1 MNTRMEEELKC
12 PVCNRFFCNPVL
24 LPCFHSLCTVCA
36 VQVQDLLPPIG
47 QQHQQCQQQNT
58 AGVSCGNPISSGVL
72 DESGAG
78 SVVGSESDLPDIDKL
93 SIVSETDSGVI
104 CNSRPNSYIGT
115 PGLGSIFFQATQ
127 GAVFSL
133 RCPVCK
139 KTIYLDEHGV
149 QTLPKS
155 CVLESMVEKFSRGGG
170 GGGGGGS
177 CGGPGGQQGPSGSST
192 IIKCQLC
199 DDETDCNDASCMCE
213 QCEIFY
219 CDACRDRCHPPR
231 GPLAKHHLMDPCQG
245 QILLKR
251 SKVKYSTCNDHV
263 DEQLSMYCM
272 ICKFPVCYL
281 CAQEGRHINHEV
293 QALGIICKV
302 QKSELSQ
309 NLQSLSEK
317 AKSGTLFIQRLKAMT
332 DRVENNCTEFQKSV
346 IHKCDELIDSIK
358 ERKQFLLESLN
369 DEKEVKIL
377 TLKEQVSHCTSL
389 LQRTTGLLQY
399 SIEVLKESD
408 AFSFLQISGA
418 LINRVSS
425 ADENFNKEMELTPR
439 ISPEFELAFDNES
452 ILHAIQT
459 MDFYQMKAPGQP
471 VIITEDCS
479 AENNSVTIAW
489 QPHPSSIVEA
499 FTLELDDGNNG
510 DFRVVYVGRETIC
523 TVDGLHFNSIYNAR
537 VKAHNH
543 AGESI
548 FSELVSLQ
556 TAEVAWFCL
565 DRDFAPPD
573 VIFSENNQS
582 ASCRSFGHRVILG
595 AVGLSKGVHYWE
607 ISIDRYDN
615 HTDLAFGI
623 ARFDVDKRS
632 MLGKDDKGWSM
643 YIDDQRSW
651 FFHCDNHSTRIEGGI
666 KQGNVVGVLL
676 DLNDPEHSLSYFV
689 NSRPQ
694 GPIAF
699 TDLQGVFFPAV
710 SINRGVQV
718 TLYTGLQPPACGE
731 I

>member
-1 MNTRMEEELKC
+1 MNSKMEEELKC
-12 PVCNRFFCNPVL
+12 PVCNRYFCNPIL

-36 VQVQDLLPPIG
+36 VQIQDLLPPAG
-47 QQHQQCQQQNT
+47 QQHQQSQTQNM
-58 AGVSCGNPISSGVL
+58 AGGSCGNPGNSGIL
-72 DESGAG
+72 DEPGAG
-78 SVVGSESDLPDIDKL
+78 SVVGSEQDLPDIDKL

-115 PGLGSIFFQATQ
+115 PGLSSIFFQVTQ
-127 GAVFSL
+127 GAIFSL

-149 QTLPKS
+149 QSLPKS
-155 CVLESMVEKFSRGGG
+155 CVLESMVEKFSRGSGLG
-170 GGGGGGS
+170 
-177 CGGPGGQQGPSGSST
+177 QGPSGSSM
-192 IIKCQLC
+192 IKKCQLC
-199 DDETDCNDASCMCE
+199 EEDHCNDASCMCE

-219 CDACRDRCHPPR
+219 CDTCRDRCHPPR
-231 GPLAKHHLMDPCQG
+231 GPLAKHHLVDPCQG
-245 QILLKR
+245 QILLKK
-251 SKVKYSTCNDHV
+251 SKIKESKCHEHV
-263 DEQLSMYCM
+263 EEQLSMYCM
-272 ICKFPVCYL
+272 LCKSPVCYL

-293 QALGIICKV
+293 QALGLMCKV

-332 DRVENNCTEFQKSV
+332 DRVENNCNEFQKTV
-346 IHKCDELIDSIK
+346 IQKCDELIDSIK
-358 ERKQFLLESLN
+358 ERKQYLLESLK

-418 LINRVSS
+418 LINRVST
-425 ADENFNKEMELTPR
+425 ADENFNKEMELKSR

-471 VIITEDCS
+471 VIIPEDCS

-543 AGESI
+543 AGESS

-556 TAEVAWFCL
+556 TAEGFAVPFACL
-565 DRDFAPPD
+565 
-573 VIFSENNQS
+573 NM
-582 ASCRSFGHRVILG
+582 ASMTSQWPG
-595 AVGLSKGVHYWE
+595 
-607 ISIDRYDN
+607 
-615 HTDLAFGI
+615 
-623 ARFDVDKRS
+623 
-632 MLGKDDKGWSM
+632 
-643 YIDDQRSW
+643 
-651 FFHCDNHSTRIEGGI
+651 
-666 KQGNVVGVLL
+666 
-676 DLNDPEHSLSYFV
+676 FV
-689 NSRPQ
+689 
-694 GPIAF
+694 
-699 TDLQGVFFPAV
+699 
-710 SINRGVQV
+710 
-718 TLYTGLQPPACGE
+718 
-731 I
+731 